1 MFENV
6 VSGWKIA
13 SAIRKLAL
21 QDRGLL
27 LYPII
32 SAVIMIIEA
41 IAVFVPLALLSL
53 GAYSSYGGS
62 YGILFIIALFVYYV
76 VVYFTATYVLVA
88 MLLAF
93 RSYEDGSKMGIGAAF
108 SKASSYSVVILE
120 WALFEAIV
128 TMVIRAIEQ
137 RLGALGGIIFG
148 LAASIAMSIATA
160 FAVPVI
166 VDKRTGPISTL
177 KESTGFIIKNF
188 GKTFGGLLFTDLYA
202 MIFSFIGLGLIFVAF
217 LSISV
222 SIVVA
227 VIIVVIGVIFM
238 LYGAMLNYILGNIYK
253 FVLYDVE
260 NGGKVP
266 KGLTKD
272 LLMSGVRQKKNRGS
286 GGILGGNMPGGF
298 GGPM

>member
-32 SAVIMIIEA
+32 SAIIMIVEA

-53 GAYSSYGGS
+53 VTYSSYGGS
-62 YGILFIIALFVYYV
+62 YGILFIIALFIYYV
-76 VVYFTATYVLVA
+76 IVYFTATYILVA

-93 RSYEDGSKMGIGAAF
+93 RGYEDGKKIGVGAAL
-108 SKASSYSVVILE
+108 SQASAYSVVILE

-137 RLGALGGIIFG
+137 RLGALGGLIFG
-148 LAASIAMSIATA
+148 LAASIAMSVATA
-160 FAVPVI
+160 FAIPII
-166 VDKRTGPISTL
+166 VDKKMGPISTL
-177 KESTGFIIKNF
+177 KESTGFIIRNF

-202 MIFSFIGLGLIFVAF
+202 MIFSLSGFVMVMAAF
-217 LSISV
+217 FTIAVSV
-222 SIVVA
+222 VVA
-227 VIIVVIGVIFM
+227 IIVGIVGIILI

-253 FVLYDVE
+253 FVLYDVV

-266 KGLTKD
+266 KGITKD
-272 LLMSGVRQKKNRGS
+272 LLMSGIKQKRNKGS
-286 GGILGGNMPGGF
+286 GGILGGGMPGGF
-298 GGPM
+298 GGPV